1 MSKHWWTW
9 RYIPVEVF
17 PNCSSG
23 LCLSVTWFVDSK
35 CFKTKQQVFWGWHEA
50 ETSAQPSFLSVGLVR
65 CTSCLRGLGSCY
77 LKSIHPSP
85 FSSISPLLRLSDNNH
100 QRALATDEWF
110 TARAPS
116 IPSVLTPYLCPPV
129 SITTSPTSTLFF
141 NFSNPSSPI
150 CSPQRRID

>member
-17 PNCSSG
+17 PIAPLVYVFLSLG
-23 LCLSVTWFVDSK
+23 LLTPSVLKPNSRYFG
-35 CFKTKQQVFWGWHEA
+35 GWREA

-77 LKSIHPSP
+77 LKSILPSL

-100 QRALATDEWF
+100 QRAPATDEWF
-110 TARAPS
+110 TARPPS

-129 SITTSPTSTLFF
+129 SITTSPTSTHFF